1 MSTPHLDELLD
12 DLAETL
18 KTTGLNVTAEP
29 QHLNP
34 PCVWLALGNVRIETL
49 GGSATADV
57 QVTFIVSD
65 LGTTNS
71 IATLSEM
78 IRTATIAVDFPE
90 DIEPIAVS
98 VPTTGNVPL
107 PAMRTTIPE
116 LETRL

>member
-1 MSTPHLDELLD
+1 MSTPHLDELLEE
-12 DLAETL
+12 LAATL

-34 PCVWLALGNVRIETL
+34 PCVWLALGNVRVETI

-57 QVTFIVSD
+57 QMTFIVSD
-65 LGTTNS
+65 LGTTES

-78 IRTATIAVDFPE
+78 IRTATIVMEFPE
-90 DIEPIAVS
+90 EIEPIAIS

-107 PAMRTTIPE
+107 PAMRTTIPD
-116 LETRL
+116 LDIRF